1 MHTYT
6 PGALVARVG
15 YLGHSRCTHFF
26 VSLSRL
32 RAILASQH
40 SLAIIYRAVPV
51 IVCRFI
57 LNLRQIDYSGD
68 SIISGDQTFS
78 LRFVGSLGEPLQTS
92 TDDELAD
99 EGYDEHVAQGM
110 RPRRTD
116 TATVEA
122 GKEGL
127 AGHTDSAA
135 L

>member
-1 MHTYT
+1 M
-6 PGALVARVG
+6 
-15 YLGHSRCTHFF
+15 
-26 VSLSRL
+26 
-32 RAILASQH
+32 
-40 SLAIIYRAVPV
+40 PV

-57 LNLRQIDYSGD
+57 LNLRQINYTGD

-78 LRFVGSLGEPLQTS
+78 LRFVGSLGGPLQTS

-99 EGYDEHVAQGM
+99 EGYDDEHVAQGM

-127 AGHTDSAA
+127 AGHTD
-135 L
+135 